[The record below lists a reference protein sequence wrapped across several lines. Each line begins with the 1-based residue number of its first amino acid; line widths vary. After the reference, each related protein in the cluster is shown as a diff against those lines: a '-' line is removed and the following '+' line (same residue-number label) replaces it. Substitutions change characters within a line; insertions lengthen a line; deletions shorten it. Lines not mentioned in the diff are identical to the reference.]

1 MESVANGHMRP
12 TTGPPSDKSEDPAPS
27 NGQLSQQADP
37 VSHPE
42 NGHEPMDVDPVRPA
56 AFGDPEAADVNG
68 SDSKAAAATE
78 TDALNPED
86 AMDIVDPFDG
96 ADRRRSGRV
105 RHVPK
110 EFVPE
115 PIKPKAPRS
124 SKPKKKA
131 EQKPSLIA
139 KVRYLNVTPRPEFS
153 PIQLNC
159 SKDVFWLR
167 LNLREFLLRFD
178 KLCRLPT
185 RHATTINDPLQP
197 WNDYLY
203 KATIVAL
210 FRLIENDNVP
220 IFEYSKYYLAEVE
233 HTPAESPRLWELV
246 YEFLEQSDPYLSA
259 ANELTGE
266 HYRLELI
273 RRLMVLATGTETIRI
288 TILNDHEQLRQLQMG
303 QADKIKAVNTHFTE
317 SMKKLEKLKS
327 TDKQLY
333 FDRVAAAER
342 TATDKRFRVQQTL
355 HTQTHKYTLRTVP
368 LGEDIE
374 GNAYWSFQQKSKDI
388 PSWGTWVV
396 CEIVWPTEMVEKRA
410 KATKQQVGQLFKKKK
425 VPKEKEPIKLTLSA
439 SAFDHSQAGDQSAQP
454 DQAAQ
459 PTKPEVPVKEEQK
472 PKTEKKRKPLSPPK
486 SKTLCYVEGK
496 DNIAALAAWIK
507 GQPGHQ
513 NEKLVT
519 DLENISLYLPE

>member
-1 MESVANGHMRP
+1 MQSVANGYVAP
-12 TTGPPSDKSEDPAPS
+12 TTRPPSDGNENAAFSDRDPTPDVDPAT
-27 NGQLSQQADP
+27 Q
-37 VSHPE
+37 HE
-42 NGHEPMDVDPVRPA
+42 NGHEPMDVDPEPA
-56 AFGDPEAADVNG
+56 AAGNDTGMANVDSGDLKNAVVP
-68 SDSKAAAATE
+68 E
-78 TDALNPED
+78 TDAPSGMD
-86 AMDIVDPFDG
+86 AMDVVNPVEG

-131 EQKPSLIA
+131 EQKPTLIA
-139 KVRYLNVTPRPEFS
+139 KVRYLNISPRPEFS
-153 PIQLNC
+153 PIQLDC
-159 SKDVFWLR
+159 SKDIFWLR

-210 FRLIENDNVP
+210 FRLIENDNTP
-220 IFEYSKYYLAEVE
+220 IFEYAKYYLAEIE
-233 HTPAESPRLWELV
+233 HTPAESPRLWELM
-246 YEFLEQSDPYLSA
+246 YEFLEQSDPYLNA
-259 ANELTGE
+259 ADELSGE

-288 TILNDHEQLRQLQMG
+288 TILNDHEQLRQLQLG
-303 QADKIKAVNTHFTE
+303 QGDKIKAINTHLTE

-342 TATDKRFRVQQTL
+342 TATDKRFRAQQTL
-355 HTQTHKYTLRTVP
+355 HSQTHKYTLRTIP

-374 GNAYWSFQQKSKDI
+374 GNLYWSFQQKSKDI
-388 PSWGTWVV
+388 PSWGTWIV
-396 CEIVWPTEMVEKRA
+396 CELVWPTEMVEKRS

-425 VPKEKEPIKLTLSA
+425 VPKEKEPVKLTLSA
-439 SAFDHSQAGDQSAQP
+439 SAFDQTKAP
-454 DQAAQ
+454 DQ
-459 PTKPEVPVKEEQK
+459 PETKPEPVKKEENPK
-472 PKTEKKRKPLSPPK
+472 PKPEKKRKPPTPPK
-486 SKTLCYVEGK
+486 SKTLYYVEGK
-496 DNIAALAAWIK
+496 ENIAALAEWIK

-519 DLENISLYLPE
+519 DLESISLYLQE